1 MSSRK
6 PLMSASTRRAMLR
19 GSLGLILAGCGG
31 APEIPPMPADEQ
43 GLKQFAELYRN
54 YTKKN
59 KRGPKSLKDLNV
71 RGQGYPGAVEMLK
84 SGQLVVQWG
93 APLTPENEATD
104 AVLAYVK
111 TVPDQGGQVLMQDGW
126 TIKTMTADEFKAAP
140 KAGSP

>member
-1 MSSRK
+1 MRSGHRSV
-6 PLMSASTRRAMLR
+6 LTLTRRAVLW

-31 APEIPPMPADEQ
+31 APEVKPMPPDET

-54 YTKKN
+54 YTRKN
-59 KRGPKSLKDLNV
+59 KRGPRSLKELNV

-93 APLTPENEATD
+93 APLTPEGEATE

-111 TVPDQGGQVLMQDGW
+111 TVPEQGGQVLMQDGR
-126 TIKTMTADEFKAAP
+126 TVKTMTADEFKAAS
-140 KAGSP
+140 KAGGP